1 MGAKSNPTLNS
12 IPWEPRSDDRPTA
25 ANQFGGPPTVSRT
38 HARLRKDVAFIRKIR
53 VQTPEFPAQTSITDE
68 CSSAGRKGQ
77 ATHVHDGRGNCSVDA
92 AKPDGLAWKPT
103 RHHAGTPSRIGTV
116 LSHSTALELTR
127 SHALWLGL
135 GKASTGAMQGAL
147 ATSSRRYEK
156 RRLFGG
162 CADYARSRGNRVHPS
177 PSTAVHCCP
186 LLSAAVVRHDEP
198 H

>member
-1 MGAKSNPTLNS
+1 MT
-12 IPWEPRSDDRPTA
+12 DR
-25 ANQFGGPPTVSRT
+25 QPPTSSVGLRLSVAHT
-38 HARLRKDVAFIRKIR
+38 HACARMLLSFGRSAFKHQNSQPRHPSLTDAR
-53 VQTPEFPAQTSITDE
+53 VRVE
-68 CSSAGRKGQ
+68 KGQ

-103 RHHAGTPSRIGTV
+103 RYHAGTPSRIGTV

-186 LLSAAVVRHDEP
+186 LLSAAVLRHDEP